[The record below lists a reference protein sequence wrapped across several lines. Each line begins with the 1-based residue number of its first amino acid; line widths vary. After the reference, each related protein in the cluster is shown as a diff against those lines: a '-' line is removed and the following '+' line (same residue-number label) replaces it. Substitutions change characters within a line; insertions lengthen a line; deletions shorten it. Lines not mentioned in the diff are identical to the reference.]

1 MKFTTILAL
10 FLGVAAATEITA
22 SAGIKS
28 AIEGPCVY
36 LDETQA
42 ELNY

>member
-1 MKFTTILAL
+1 MKFTAVLAL
-10 FLGVAAATEITA
+10 FLGIAAAAEITA
-22 SAGIKS
+22 STGIKS

-36 LDETQA
+36 LDETQK